1 MITQL
6 SPQTDISPLRYRDK
20 CDKYD
25 YIIAIACG
33 TISGLIDAFLVGS
46 PKDSVLGRWTDA
58 QVDNCVM
65 AFAKMNGWKP
75 KAGKENNVASAIG
88 HLENIFKVN
97 YDQRYSGDVGNLFN
111 MSTKNHHMKSLAH
124 SPSPIGLFFSILNQ
138 FTSTSTF
145 ISNGQVI
152 TVQTDTYELQ
162 GSNFISKLFCGV
174 ANWIGHLMSDIAGSS
189 GSRGNAGR
197 GSGIVMPF
205 YELFGLCN
213 FGSFGQHRQS
223 LATLATQAFESGYD
237 VRFGITM
244 AIPVVL
250 CELSIRLIWALRQYF
265 QYKKPLNECIPTEKH
280 DSLRVMLLCGH
291 GALCLID
298 GVDAAIRSGGNPLEF
313 FLRINLVGWC
323 RLVTLA
329 VKEICIR
336 CGLSLPLERE
346 LAVLKRINEALTVY
360 LAELE
365 RIDIEAFE
373 RETLACAEAA
383 ALLNNVT
390 SEEQLSFV
398 LDKAI
403 ERMGIKLCWKETHDS
418 FDSFMGD
425 KNAVMRF
432 E

>member
-46 PKDSVLGRWTDA
+46 PKDSALGRWTDA

-65 AFAKMNGWKP
+65 AFAKMNGWSP
-75 KAGKENNVASAIG
+75 RAGKENNVASAIG
-88 HLENIFKVN
+88 HLENVFKVN
-97 YDQRYSGDVGNLFN
+97 YDQRHSGDVGNLFN

-189 GSRGNAGR
+189 GGRGNAGR

-213 FGSFGQHRQS
+213 FGSFGQDRQS
-223 LATLATQAFESGYD
+223 LATLATQAFECGYD
-237 VRFGITM
+237 ARFGIAM

-265 QYKKPLNECIPTEKH
+265 QFKKPLKECIPTEKH

-365 RIDIEAFE
+365 RIDIEAFK
-373 RETLACAEAA
+373 RETQACAEAA
-383 ALLNNVT
+383 ALLDNVT

-425 KNAVMRF
+425 KKAVMRF